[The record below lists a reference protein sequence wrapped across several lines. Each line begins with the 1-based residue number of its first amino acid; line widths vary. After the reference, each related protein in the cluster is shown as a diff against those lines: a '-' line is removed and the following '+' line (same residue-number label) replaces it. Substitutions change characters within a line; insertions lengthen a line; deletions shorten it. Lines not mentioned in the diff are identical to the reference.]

1 MVCESYASQSM
12 MYLSPA
18 RAASKNRSRFT
29 LAFVMVPALV
39 MTFGH
44 VRAPAQRP
52 LGHDVSSYQSA
63 SLNWASLKSNGLVFA
78 WAKATE
84 GLTVNDSDYTT
95 FQANAKAAGVLIGS
109 YHFAHPELHIGPA
122 GADQEAAHFWS
133 IASNYIKSG
142 GAYLMPTLD
151 SESF

>member
-18 RAASKNRSRFT
+18 RAASNNRSRSI
-29 LAFVMVPALV
+29 LVFVMAPALV

-44 VRAPAQRP
+44 VPALAQRP
-52 LGHDVSSYQSA
+52 MGTDVSSYQSA
-63 SLNWASLKSNGLVFA
+63 SLNWSSLKSNGIVFA

-95 FQANAKAAGVLIGS
+95 FQANAKAAGVFIGS
-109 YHFAHPELHIGPA
+109 YHFAHPELHIGP
-122 GADQEAAHFWS
+122 
-133 IASNYIKSG
+133 
-142 GAYLMPTLD
+142 
-151 SESF
+151 

>member
-1 MVCESYASQSM
+1 M

-18 RAASKNRSRFT
+18 RAVSRNRSPLI
-29 LAFVMVPALV
+29 LAFVIVPALV
-39 MTFGH
+39 MIFGH
-44 VRAPAQRP
+44 VRALAQRP
-52 LGHDVSSYQSA
+52 FGHDVSSYQSA

-95 FQANAKAAGVLIGS
+95 FEANAKAAGVLIGS

-122 GADQEAAHFWS
+122 GADQEAAHFWN
-133 IASNYIKSG
+133 IASNYIRSD

-151 SESF
+151 SETFTNIYD

>member
-1 MVCESYASQSM
+1 M

-18 RAASKNRSRFT
+18 HVASNNRSRFI
-29 LAFVMVPALV
+29 LAFALVPALV
-39 MTFGH
+39 ITFGH
-44 VRAPAQRP
+44 VRALAQRP
-52 LGHDVSSYQSA
+52 LGTDVSHYQGA
-63 SLNWASLKSNGLVFA
+63 SLNWATLKSTGIVFA

-84 GLTVNDSDYTT
+84 GLTVNDANYTT

-122 GADQEAAHFWS
+122 GADQEAAHFWN

-142 GAYLMPTLD
+142 GAYLMPT
-151 SESF
+151 